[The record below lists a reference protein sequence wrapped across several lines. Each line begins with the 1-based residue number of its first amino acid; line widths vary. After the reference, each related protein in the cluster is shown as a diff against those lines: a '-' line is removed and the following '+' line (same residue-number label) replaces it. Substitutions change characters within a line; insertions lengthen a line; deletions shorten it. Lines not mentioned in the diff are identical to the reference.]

1 MSTDQPLVIEVFA
14 DVGCP
19 FAHLGLLA
27 VLDQC
32 RQRDRHDV
40 VLRVRSWP
48 LELVNGKPL
57 DAGFI
62 AEEIDEI
69 RPQVAPDRFARFSAQ
84 AFPGS
89 TLAAME
95 LSAAAYAIDDRTGQA
110 VALAVRDALFEQ
122 GRDVGDP
129 EVLASIAAEH
139 GVSWPPEPDGSPS
152 PARWT
157 AQQVRDD
164 WDEGVRRGVVGSPH
178 FFTPDGGYFCPALD
192 VSRDGD
198 GHLRVTA
205 DRDVFASFVDGLLG
219 PG

>member
-1 MSTDQPLVIEVFA
+1 MTGDQPLVIEVFA

-27 VLDQC
+27 VVDQC
-32 RQRDRHDV
+32 RQRGRHDV

-62 AEEIDEI
+62 AEEVDEI
-69 RPQVAPDRFARFSAQ
+69 RPQVAPDRFARFTAGS
-84 AFPGS
+84 FPGS
-89 TLAAME
+89 TLPAME
-95 LSAAAYAIDDRTGQA
+95 LSAAAYAVDDRTGQA

-122 GRDVGDP
+122 GRNVGDP
-129 EVLASIAAEH
+129 GVLASIAAEH
-139 GVSWPPEPDGSPS
+139 GVAWPPDPGRSPS
-152 PARWT
+152 P

-178 FFTPDGGYFCPALD
+178 FFTSDGGYFCPALD
-192 VSRDGD
+192 VSRDAD

-205 DRDVFASFVDGLLG
+205 DRDVFTSFVDGLLG
-219 PG
+219 PR